1 MNSGEIHIQSIRVPK
16 LRLKKQVTAL
26 LMLLFPLPPSFFKM
40 FVHSFVVFL
49 RI

>member
-26 LMLLFPLPPSFFKM
+26 FTLLFPLPPSFFKM
-40 FVHSFVVFL
+40 FFHSFVVFF
-49 RI
+49 